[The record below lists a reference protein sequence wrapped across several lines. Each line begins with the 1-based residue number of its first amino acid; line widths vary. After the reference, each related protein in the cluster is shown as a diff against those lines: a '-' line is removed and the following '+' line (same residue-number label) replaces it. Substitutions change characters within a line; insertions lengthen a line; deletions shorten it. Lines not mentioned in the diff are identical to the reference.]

1 MEFANARII
10 KKANVYYDGKV
21 TSRTVFTEAGE
32 RKTLGIVLPGEYQF
46 NTVAE
51 ELMEVLSGEMEIMI
65 QNEDSFTKYAEG
77 TSFVVPANSSFKV
90 IVKSVADY
98 CCSYRD

>member
-1 MEFANARII
+1 
-10 KKANVYYDGKV
+10 
-21 TSRTVFTEAGE
+21 
-32 RKTLGIVLPGEYQF
+32 
-46 NTVAE
+46 
-51 ELMEVLSGEMEIMI
+51 MEVLSGEMEIMI